1 MAIPAK
7 NLSLGTNGE
16 DYLVDY
22 LNKNY
27 LTKYKLKK
35 VEKNP
40 SNLLKNNH
48 QQGDIFITCEDDAVI
63 KVEVK
68 SGYSKSGTSYTV
80 SSVNKTIDQ
89 YLKEIETDII
99 LFYHVD
105 QKAYDSK
112 NDKWDFS
119 NATVLTMPTKYF
131 LDTVKPGAKILKE
144 SLYTKGTYY
153 VSANDL
159 DTKPSYDALRN
170 AIEQHSPS
178 YVLSNPT
185 SEEKTEETP
194 VDNGPSLAGEELA
207 NKFIDTFKDE
217 LDVGGYG
224 KNRFYKADL
233 TGYADELKKLV
244 AAQDKRTIERFFSG
258 PASSSGKYHKTGKE
272 SIDLLREEC
281 KGEKFGGL
289 VNHSKRVY
297 FYAAQLC
304 EIRQLNNED
313 KDALLIGAILHDLWK
328 YHECDAH
335 TNSDHPLVGK
345 EILDEFADK
354 TARPSFWHKVASL
367 VETHAGQWNYDRIS
381 GKKWS
386 LPIFDLQWY
395 LHYADMFATNPPPQE
410 IN

>member
-1 MAIPAK
+1 MAILAK
-7 NLSLGTNGE
+7 NLSLGSNGE

-80 SSVNKTIDQ
+80 SSANKTVDQ

-105 QKAYDSK
+105 QNAYDSK
-112 NDKWDFS
+112 NDKWDFN
-119 NATVLTMPTKYF
+119 NATVLTMPTKNF
-131 LDTVKPGAKILKE
+131 LNDVKPGAKILKE
-144 SLYTKGTYY
+144 SIYTKGTYY

-159 DTKPSYDALRN
+159 DTKPSYEALKN

-178 YVLSNPT
+178 YILENPA
-185 SEEKTEETP
+185 SVKAEENPPETAS
-194 VDNGPSLAGEELA
+194 SLAGEELA

-217 LDVGGYG
+217 LEAGGYG

-233 TGYADELKKLV
+233 TSYKDELKKLV
-244 AAQDKRTIERFFSG
+244 AAQDKRTIERFFTG

-272 SIDLLREEC
+272 SIDLLKEEY
-281 KGEKFGGL
+281 KDEKFGGL

-297 FYAAQLC
+297 FYAAQLS

-335 TNSDHPLVGK
+335 TNNDHPFVGK
-345 EILDEFADK
+345 EILEEFAYK
-354 TARPSFWHKVASL
+354 TERPSFWHKVASL

-386 LPIFDLQWY
+386 MPIFDLQWY

>member
-7 NLSLGTNGE
+7 SLSLGTNGE

-80 SSVNKTIDQ
+80 SSANKTIDQ

-119 NATVLTMPTKYF
+119 NATVLTMPTKNF
-131 LDTVKPGAKILKE
+131 LNDVKPGAKILKE
-144 SLYTKGTYY
+144 SIYTKGTYY

-159 DTKPSYDALRN
+159 DTKPSYEALKN

-194 VDNGPSLAGEELA
+194 VETGPSLAGEELA
-207 NKFIDTFKDE
+207 NKFIETFKDE
-217 LDVGGYG
+217 LEIGGYG

-233 TGYADELKKLV
+233 TSYTDELKKLI
-244 AAQDKRTIERFFSG
+244 AAQDKRTIERFFTG

-272 SIDLLREEC
+272 SIDLLKEEC
-281 KGEKFGGL
+281 KGEEFGGL

-297 FYAAQLC
+297 FYAAQFC

-313 KDALLIGAILHDLWK
+313 RDALLIGAILHDLWK

-354 TARPSFWHKVASL
+354 SERSSFWHKVASL

-386 LPIFDLQWY
+386 LPVFDLQWY

>member
-16 DYLVDY
+16 DYFVDY

-40 SNLLKNNH
+40 SNLLNSNH

-80 SSVNKTIDQ
+80 SSANKTIDQ

-105 QKAYDSK
+105 QNAYDSK
-112 NDKWDFS
+112 NDKWDFN
-119 NATVLTMPTKYF
+119 NATVLTMPTKNF
-131 LDTVKPGAKILKE
+131 LNDVKPGAKILKE
-144 SLYTKGTYY
+144 SIYTKGTYY

-159 DTKPSYDALRN
+159 DTKPSYEALKN

-178 YVLSNPT
+178 YILENPT
-185 SEEKTEETP
+185 SVNVEENSPET
-194 VDNGPSLAGEELA
+194 GPSLAGEELA
-207 NKFIDTFKDE
+207 NKFIETFKDE
-217 LDVGGYG
+217 LEIGGYG

-233 TGYADELKKLV
+233 TSYTDELKKLI
-244 AAQDKRTIERFFSG
+244 AAQDKRTIERFFTG

-272 SIDLLREEC
+272 SIDLLKEEC
-281 KGEKFGGL
+281 KGEEFGGL

-335 TNSDHPLVGK
+335 TNNDHPLVGK
-345 EILDEFADK
+345 EILDEFAGK
-354 TARPSFWHKVASL
+354 TARPAFWHKVASL

>member
-7 NLSLGTNGE
+7 NLSLGANGE

-27 LTKYKLKK
+27 LTKYKIKK

-68 SGYSKSGTSYTV
+68 AGYSKNGTSYTV
-80 SSVNKTIDQ
+80 SSPTKTIDQ

-105 QKAYDSK
+105 QKAYDDK

-119 NATVLTMPTKYF
+119 NATVLTMPTQKF
-131 LDTVKPGAKILKE
+131 LESVQPGSKILRE
-144 SLYTKGTYY
+144 SIYTKGTYY

-159 DTKPSYDALRN
+159 DTKPSYEALRN

-178 YVLSNPT
+178 YVLSNPV
-185 SEEKTEETP
+185 EEKEEAPAAPT
-194 VDNGPSLAGEELA
+194 SSIAGEELA

-217 LDVGGYG
+217 LEVGGYS

-233 TGYADELKKLV
+233 TGYVGELKTLV

-272 SIDLLREEC
+272 SIDLLKEEY
-281 KGEKFGGL
+281 KSEKFSGL

-297 FYAAQLC
+297 FYAAQLS
-304 EIRQLNNED
+304 EIRQLNGED

-354 TARPSFWHKVASL
+354 TARPTFWHKVASL
-367 VETHAGQWNYDRIS
+367 VETHAGQWNYDKIS

-386 LPIFDLQWY
+386 APVFDLQWY

>member
-7 NLSLGTNGE
+7 NLSLGANGE

-27 LTKYKLKK
+27 LTKYKIKK

-48 QQGDIFITCEDDAVI
+48 QQGDIFITCEDDSVI

-68 SGYSKSGTSYTV
+68 AGYSKNGTSYTV
-80 SSVNKTIDQ
+80 SSPTKSIDQ

-105 QKAYDSK
+105 QKAYDEK

-119 NATVLTMPTKYF
+119 NATVLTMPTQKF
-131 LDTVKPGAKILKE
+131 LESVQPGSKILRE
-144 SLYTKGTYY
+144 SIYTKGTYY

-159 DTKPSYDALRN
+159 DTKPSYEALRN

-178 YVLSNPT
+178 YVLSNPV
-185 SEEKTEETP
+185 EEKEDAPTESK
-194 VDNGPSLAGEELA
+194 PSTAGEELA

-217 LDVGGYG
+217 LEVGGYN

-233 TGYADELKKLV
+233 TSYVDELKILV
-244 AAQDKRTIERFFSG
+244 AAQDRRTIERFFSG
-258 PASSSGKYHKTGKE
+258 PASSSGKYHKTSKE
-272 SIDLLREEC
+272 SIDLLKEEY
-281 KGEKFGGL
+281 KDEKFSGL

-297 FYAAQLC
+297 FYATQLC
-304 EIRQLNNED
+304 EIRQLNGED
-313 KDALLIGAILHDLWK
+313 KDALLVGAILHDLWK

-354 TARPSFWHKVASL
+354 TERPSFWHKVASL
-367 VETHAGQWNYDRIS
+367 VETHAGQWNYDKIS

-386 LPIFDLQWY
+386 APVFDLQWY

>member
-7 NLSLGTNGE
+7 NLSLGYDGE
-16 DYLVDY
+16 RYLVDY

-27 LTKYKLKK
+27 FTKYKLKK

-48 QQGDIFITCEDDAVI
+48 QQGDIFITCEDDTVI

-80 SSVNKTIDQ
+80 SSANKTIDQ

-112 NDKWDFS
+112 NNKWNFD
-119 NATVLTMPTKYF
+119 NATVSTIPTKDF
-131 LDTVKPGAKILKE
+131 LDAVKPGVKILKE

-159 DTKPSYDALRN
+159 DTKPSYEALRN

-178 YVLSNPT
+178 YVLTNPT
-185 SEEKTEETP
+185 PKEKTEEAP
-194 VDNGPSLAGEELA
+194 VNNGPSLAGKELA

-217 LDVGGYG
+217 LDIGGYG

-233 TGYADELKKLV
+233 TGYVDELKNLV

-272 SIDLLREEC
+272 SIDLLREEY
-281 KGEKFGGL
+281 KGERYGGL

-304 EIRQLNNED
+304 EIRQLNNENR
-313 KDALLIGAILHDLWK
+313 DALLIGAILHDLWK

-345 EILDEFADK
+345 EILDEFADI

-386 LPIFDLQWY
+386 TPIFDLQWY
-395 LHYADMFATNPPPQE
+395 LHYADMFATNSPPQE

>member
-7 NLSLGTNGE
+7 NLSLGANGE

-27 LTKYKLKK
+27 LTKYKIKK

-48 QQGDIFITCEDDAVI
+48 QQGDIFITCEDDTVI

-68 SGYSKSGTSYTV
+68 AGYSKNGTSYTV
-80 SSVNKTIDQ
+80 SSPTKSIDQ

-105 QKAYDSK
+105 QKAYDEK

-119 NATVLTMPTKYF
+119 NATVLTMPTKNF
-131 LDTVKPGAKILKE
+131 LETVQPGSKILKE
-144 SLYTKGTYY
+144 SIYTKGTYY

-159 DTKPSYDALRN
+159 DTKPSYEALRN

-178 YVLSNPT
+178 YVLSNPV
-185 SEEKTEETP
+185 EEKEDTP
-194 VDNGPSLAGEELA
+194 AESKPSTAGEELA

-217 LDVGGYG
+217 LEVGGYN
-224 KNRFYKADL
+224 KNRFYKAGL
-233 TGYADELKKLV
+233 TSYVDELKTLV
-244 AAQDKRTIERFFSG
+244 AAQDRRTIERFFSG
-258 PASSSGKYHKTGKE
+258 PASSSGKYHKTSKE
-272 SIDLLREEC
+272 SIDLLKEEY
-281 KGEKFGGL
+281 KDEKFSGL

-304 EIRQLNNED
+304 EIRQLNGED
-313 KDALLIGAILHDLWK
+313 KDALLVGAILHDLWK

-354 TARPSFWHKVASL
+354 TERPSFWHKVANL
-367 VETHAGQWNYDRIS
+367 VETHAGQWNYDKIS

-386 LPIFDLQWY
+386 APVFDLQWY

>member
-7 NLSLGTNGE
+7 NLSLGINGE

-48 QQGDIFITCEDDAVI
+48 QQGDIFITCEDDTVI

-105 QKAYDSK
+105 QNAYDSK

-119 NATVLTMPTKYF
+119 NATVLTMPTKDF

-185 SEEKTEETP
+185 SEEKTEEAS

-207 NKFIDTFKDE
+207 NKFIETFKDE
-217 LDVGGYG
+217 LEVGGYG

-233 TGYADELKKLV
+233 TDYADELKKLV

-272 SIDLLREEC
+272 SIDLLKEGC

-313 KDALLIGAILHDLWK
+313 RDALLVGSLLHDLWK

-335 TNSDHPLVGK
+335 TNGDHPLVGK

-386 LPIFDLQWY
+386 LPVFDLQWY

>member
-16 DYLVDY
+16 DYFVDY

-80 SSVNKTIDQ
+80 SSANKTIDQ

-105 QKAYDSK
+105 QNAYDSK
-112 NDKWDFS
+112 NDKWDFN
-119 NATVLTMPTKYF
+119 NATVLTMPTKNF
-131 LDTVKPGAKILKE
+131 LNDVKPGAKILKE
-144 SLYTKGTYY
+144 SIYTKGTYY

-159 DTKPSYDALRN
+159 DTKPSYEALKN

-178 YVLSNPT
+178 YILENPT
-185 SEEKTEETP
+185 SVNVEENSPET
-194 VDNGPSLAGEELA
+194 GPSLAGEELA
-207 NKFIDTFKDE
+207 NKFIETFKDE
-217 LDVGGYG
+217 LEIGGYG

-233 TGYADELKKLV
+233 TSYTDELKKLI
-244 AAQDKRTIERFFSG
+244 AAQDKRTIERFFTG

-272 SIDLLREEC
+272 SIDLLKEEC
-281 KGEKFGGL
+281 KGEEFGGL

-297 FYAAQLC
+297 FYAAQFC

-313 KDALLIGAILHDLWK
+313 RDALLIGAILHDLWK

-354 TARPSFWHKVASL
+354 SERSSFWHKVASL

-386 LPIFDLQWY
+386 LPVFDLQWY

>member
-7 NLSLGTNGE
+7 NLSLGLNGE

-27 LTKYKLKK
+27 LTKYKIKK

-48 QQGDIFITCEDDAVI
+48 QQGDIFITCEDDTVI

-68 SGYSKSGTSYTV
+68 AGYSKNGTSYTV
-80 SSVNKTIDQ
+80 SSSTKPIDQ

-105 QKAYDSK
+105 QKAYDEK

-119 NATVLTMPTKYF
+119 NATVLTMPTKDF
-131 LDTVKPGAKILKE
+131 LETVKPGAKILKE
-144 SLYTKGTYY
+144 SIYTKGTYY
-153 VSANDL
+153 VSSNDL
-159 DTKPSYDALRN
+159 DTKPSYGALKN

-178 YVLSNPT
+178 YILSNPV
-185 SEEKTEETP
+185 EEKEEASEQK
-194 VDNGPSLAGEELA
+194 PSTAGEELA
-207 NKFIDTFKDE
+207 NKFIEVFKDE
-217 LDVGGYG
+217 IEIGGYN

-233 TGYADELKKLV
+233 TGYINEIKKLV

-258 PASSSGKYHKTGKE
+258 PASSSGKYHKTNKE
-272 SIDLLREEC
+272 SIDLLKEEY
-281 KGEKFGGL
+281 KDEKFGGL

-297 FYAAQLC
+297 FYATQLC
-304 EIRQLNNED
+304 EIRQLNGDD

-345 EILDEFADK
+345 EILDEFAEK
-354 TARPSFWHKVASL
+354 SERPSFWHKVASL

-386 LPIFDLQWY
+386 LPVFDLQWY

>member
-80 SSVNKTIDQ
+80 SSANKTIDQ

-105 QKAYDSK
+105 QNAYDSK
-112 NDKWDFS
+112 NDKWDFN
-119 NATVLTMPTKYF
+119 NATVLTMPTKDF
-131 LDTVKPGAKILKE
+131 LDIVKPGAKILKE
-144 SLYTKGTYY
+144 SIYTKGTYY

-159 DTKPSYDALRN
+159 DTKPSYEALKN

-178 YVLSNPT
+178 YILKNPVA
-185 SEEKTEETP
+185 EESITET
-194 VDNGPSLAGEELA
+194 GPSLAGEELA
-207 NKFIDTFKDE
+207 NKFIEIFKDE
-217 LDVGGYG
+217 LEIGGYG

-233 TGYADELKKLV
+233 TSYKDELKKLV
-244 AAQDKRTIERFFSG
+244 AAQDKRTIERFFTG

-272 SIDLLREEC
+272 SIDLLKEEY
-281 KGEKFGGL
+281 KDEKFGGL
-289 VNHSKRVY
+289 INHSKRVY

-335 TNSDHPLVGK
+335 TNNDHPLVGK
-345 EILDEFADK
+345 EILDEFAGK
-354 TARPSFWHKVASL
+354 TARPAFWHKVASL

>member
-7 NLSLGTNGE
+7 SLSLGTNGE

-80 SSVNKTIDQ
+80 SSANKTIDQ

-119 NATVLTMPTKYF
+119 NATVLTMPTKNF
-131 LDTVKPGAKILKE
+131 LNDVKPGAKILKE
-144 SLYTKGTYY
+144 SIYTKGTYY

-159 DTKPSYDALRN
+159 DTKPSYEALKN

-194 VDNGPSLAGEELA
+194 VETGPSLAGEELA
-207 NKFIDTFKDE
+207 NKFIETFKDE
-217 LDVGGYG
+217 LEVGGYG

-233 TGYADELKKLV
+233 TSYKDELKKLV
-244 AAQDKRTIERFFSG
+244 AAQDKRTIERFFTG

-272 SIDLLREEC
+272 SIDLLKEEY
-281 KGEKFGGL
+281 KDEKFGGL
-289 VNHSKRVY
+289 INHSKRVY

-335 TNSDHPLVGK
+335 TNNDHPLVGK
-345 EILDEFADK
+345 EILDEFAGK
-354 TARPSFWHKVASL
+354 TARPAFWHKVASL